1 MPSHPNRR
9 RAIARLTAAALTA
22 AALSAP
28 VLANGPTPDPPIP
41 PEVMQPPIV
50 LASAEAL
57 PTHRLAVAVPAPARA
72 DATELLEPD
81 CRCSALYVRD
91 LGRRIEGH
99 VERWE
104 SLPRLQAPVAP
115 APLTRG
121 MTAYVHLAVF
131 VDGVIGFPLHDYR
144 LSD

>member
-1 MPSHPNRR
+1 MASHPNRT
-9 RAIARLTAAALTA
+9 RATARLAAAALTA
-22 AALSAP
+22 AALSTP
-28 VLANGPTPDPPIP
+28 VLADGPTPDPPIP
-41 PEVMQPPIV
+41 PEVAQPSIV

-57 PTHRLAVAVPAPARA
+57 PAHRVAIAAPARA
-72 DATELLEPD
+72 EATELLEPD

-115 APLTRG
+115 ASLTRG
-121 MTAYVHLAVF
+121 MATYVQLAVF
-131 VDGVIGFPLHDYR
+131 VDGVVGFPLHDYR